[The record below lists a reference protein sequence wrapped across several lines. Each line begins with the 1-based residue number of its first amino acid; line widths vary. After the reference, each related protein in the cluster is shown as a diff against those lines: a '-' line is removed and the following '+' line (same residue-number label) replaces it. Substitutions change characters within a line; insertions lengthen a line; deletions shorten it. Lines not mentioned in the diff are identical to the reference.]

1 MEGSTNSQGFKSA
14 TSKTSTGYIVEEA
27 IPLTDI
33 TPADGQILGFDVQVN
48 DADDS
53 GKRTSIVTW
62 CDPSGNSWQDTSG
75 FGNLMLVD
83 TRLPRSVGNSDSLGD
98 NEKSI
103 SDVGT
108 IIKSVEIPVSVLKAS
123 INLDKKII
131 VKSGFVSVAISKNSL
146 DLSDVNGNIKI
157 SIKDN
162 GKYDKMSGFTPV
174 TNAFDVLIKA
184 GNEDVKILKPLE
196 ITLDVPA
203 SGINDLRKAGIYS
216 YNESA
221 GKWEYIGGKIDKDSN
236 TITFKAYNSSI
247 YAAFEYN
254 KTFEDIKNH
263 WAKDAIEVLA
273 SRHVVQGIDGRNF
286 APDKAVTR
294 AEFVTMVTRL
304 LGIQEKAYKGEFID
318 IKSGDWY
325 ANEIEAAYEAGIILG
340 DGKRMKPNDYITRE
354 EMAAISM
361 RVFGKLTSYDE
372 EQLSKTTFADDD
384 RVSDWAKKAVANAK
398 KAGIMEGVSGN
409 LFVPKKN
416 ATRAEAAVVIYRM
429 LDKLGWDFNF
439 PYPSDFKWV
448 GSHVTP

>member
-1 MEGSTNSQGFKSA
+1 
-14 TSKTSTGYIVEEA
+14 
-27 IPLTDI
+27 
-33 TPADGQILGFDVQVN
+33 
-48 DADDS
+48 
-53 GKRTSIVTW
+53 
-62 CDPSGNSWQDTSG
+62 
-75 FGNLMLVD
+75 
-83 TRLPRSVGNSDSLGD
+83 
-98 NEKSI
+98 
-103 SDVGT
+103 
-108 IIKSVEIPVSVLKAS
+108 
-123 INLDKKII
+123 
-131 VKSGFVSVAISKNSL
+131 
-146 DLSDVNGNIKI
+146 
-157 SIKDN
+157 
-162 GKYDKMSGFTPV
+162 
-174 TNAFDVLIKA
+174 
-184 GNEDVKILKPLE
+184 
-196 ITLDVPA
+196 
-203 SGINDLRKAGIYS
+203 
-216 YNESA
+216 
-221 GKWEYIGGKIDKDSN
+221 
-236 TITFKAYNSSI
+236 
-247 YAAFEYN
+247 
-254 KTFEDIKNH
+254 
-263 WAKDAIEVLA
+263 
-273 SRHVVQGIDGRNF
+273 VVQGIDGRNF

-398 KAGIMEGVSGN
+398 KAGIMDGVSGN